1 MSHAYLDFVKALL
14 PDGTSFR
21 CDRFVPT
28 TAAEF
33 EQTVLKWDNSTG
45 TWVSTGIDFA
55 AEIAPHI
62 STITRNATLNF
73 IRVERNA
80 RLAATDVWVLPDR
93 SPTQAQLDYRQALR
107 DITDNCPDATLDENG
122 LVTGVT
128 WPTKPE

>member
-1 MSHAYLDFVKALL
+1 MSHAYLEFVKALL
-14 PDGTSFR
+14 PEGTSVR
-21 CDRFVPT
+21 CDRDAPT

-33 EQTVLKWDNSTG
+33 EQTVFIWDG
-45 TWVSTGIDFA
+45 DDFVSTGIDFD

-62 STITRNATLNF
+62 DTIKRDAALNF

-80 RLAATDVWVLPDR
+80 RLFATDVWVLPDR

-107 DITDNCPDATLDENG
+107 DITDNCPDATLDENN